1 VYGLRYCHVVLE
13 RITRCSG
20 YLVFVKCFHRLGSYE
35 VCLIRLYDAHDLVL
49 CAQVVC
55 DEITGLGIPSTLPCD
70 ISSWPSALQCS
81 VISYSQWLLSP
92 YHTSLTVFSLVS
104 GSITSI
110 SFIDDNVWLTAS
122 AYSMTTCS
130 TSVCPRQHVML
141 LAVSVSTIR
150 VCSPHYLIANTWRFL
165 HPPIPANCP
174 LIFFIVYMYIYSIHC
189 IYFDRGPCCCKGHYQ
204 YILFATSLTLRH
216 LCEIPPC

>member
-1 VYGLRYCHVVLE
+1 MPRW
-13 RITRCSG
+13 SP
-20 YLVFVKCFHRLGSYE
+20 
-35 VCLIRLYDAHDLVL
+35 
-49 CAQVVC
+49 C
-55 DEITGLGIPSTLPCD
+55 DEITGLEIPSTLPCD

-130 TSVCPRQHVML
+130 TSVYPRQYVML

-174 LIFFIVYMYIYSIHC
+174 LIFLLFTCTSTPFIV
-189 IYFDRGPCCCKGHYQ
+189 F
-204 YILFATSLTLRH
+204 ILTVVHAAVKVTTNI
-216 LCEIPPC
+216 LCLPQV